1 MKNIQNQDERVISQR
16 RKIQSDGFQFLIY
29 ALLLSV
35 LIQQIFLQAPPS
47 QYIAELLCLIGAGFY
62 NIIRNLNIGTNLFG
76 DNSNSGNR
84 LLKNTIFSGVG
95 SVILVAIITGE
106 TNIWNLLISG
116 LTFAITFG
124 GMTYFLYYASK
135 RKQDKIK
142 RELDIDE
149 DDID

>member
-1 MKNIQNQDERVISQR
+1 M
-16 RKIQSDGFQFLIY
+16 
-29 ALLLSV
+29 
-35 LIQQIFLQAPPS
+35 
-47 QYIAELLCLIGAGFY
+47 LIGAGFY
-62 NIIRNLNIGTNLFG
+62 NIIRNLNIGNNLFG
-76 DNSNSGNR
+76 DDSNSGKR
-84 LLKNTIFSGVG
+84 LLKNTLFSGIG

-124 GMTYFLYYASK
+124 GMTYFFYYISK